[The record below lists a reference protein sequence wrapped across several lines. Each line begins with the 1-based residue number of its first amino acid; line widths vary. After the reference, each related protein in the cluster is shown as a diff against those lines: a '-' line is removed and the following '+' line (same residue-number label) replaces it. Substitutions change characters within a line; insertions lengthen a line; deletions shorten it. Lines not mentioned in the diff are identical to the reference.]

1 MDLINIDQVL
11 RALRARG
18 VAYGLLDLSDG
29 YRLVVVGHGGHA
41 LGPFN
46 ASGASVLWLNPAAWA
61 SERTY
66 SQFVEEG
73 QWNVGGERLWL
84 APEIRFTVGDRSDF
98 WGAYVVPPDMD
109 PGNYQL
115 EAAGLT
121 VSLVGEAALPRF
133 NPVEGDIRL
142 HIKRSYRPAPNPLRH
157 LKTFA
162 QLSDGVAYAG
172 YFHDVTIDMRS
183 PSGEAAVEAWT
194 LAQLVPDGTLIVPAT
209 PGVEFEDYYEYEP
222 IDDKHL
228 QITPGAALLAVT
240 GRRRYKVGFRSPHLT
255 GRVGFFKRC
264 PGGQAELIVRNFFN
278 DPSSDYVEEPAHR
291 VGCRGL
297 SVHVYND
304 GGVFGGFGELECN
317 GRTIGG
323 TSSASGSDAFSFWFF
338 TGAEDKVRR
347 VSEVLLGSWGHT
359 SLS

>member
-1 MDLINIDQVL
+1 MERINIDRVL
-11 RALRARG
+11 RALEACD
-18 VAYGLLDLSDG
+18 VAHGLLDLSDG
-29 YRLVVVGHGGHA
+29 YRLVVVGRGGHA
-41 LGPFN
+41 LGPFD
-46 ASGASVLWLNPAAWA
+46 ASGASVLWLNPAAWESNQA
-61 SERTY
+61 Y

-73 QWNVGGERLWL
+73 QWNVGGERLWI
-84 APEIRFTVGDRSDF
+84 APEIRFTAQDRSDF
-98 WGAYVVPPDMD
+98 WGKYILPADMD

-115 EAAGLT
+115 EANGQT
-121 VSLVGEAALPRF
+121 VSLVGDAALPRF

-142 HIKRSYRPAPNPLRH
+142 HIERSYRPAPNPLRH

-162 QLSDGVAYAG
+162 KLSDGVAYAG
-172 YFHDVTIDMRS
+172 YSHDVTIDVRS
-183 PSGEAAVEAWT
+183 PADEAAVEAWT
-194 LAQLVPDGTLIVPAT
+194 LAQLVPDGTLIIPAT

-228 QITPGAALLAVT
+228 QITSGAALLAVT
-240 GRRRYKVGFRSPHLT
+240 GRRRYKIGFRSPHLT

-323 TSSASGSDAFSFWFF
+323 ETGASGSDEFAFWFF
-338 TGAEDKVRR
+338 TGAEAKVRR
-347 VSEVLLGSWGHT
+347 VSEVLLGNWGQA
-359 SLS
+359 SPS